1 MTEGATSGP
10 RPAVGQREATS
21 RTTAA
26 SAALREM
33 ILRGDFSPGEHLVE
47 ASLAERL
54 GTSRTP
60 VRAALAA
67 AHQAGLLE
75 YGVNRGYTVKHVDV
89 QDLLDAFEARGLL
102 EGAICRDIAENGLPV
117 QAELR
122 LRTGLDGVRRLLA
135 GAEQIDGLVRERWRE
150 LNAQYH
156 ETLLEQSRNRTLVR
170 LLRDLEQT
178 SQVAPVVTSYD
189 AALLRTYNDQHQRI
203 LDCLVRRQGG
213 RAEHLM
219 REHVL
224 LAAEQLAAA
233 LEGRAPSTGAEQAT

>member
-1 MTEGATSGP
+1 MTDRTETGP
-10 RPAVGQREATS
+10 RSAADQREARS
-21 RTTAA
+21 RTTTA
-26 SAALREM
+26 SVALREM

-67 AHQAGLLE
+67 AHQAGLLD
-75 YGVNRGYTVKHVDV
+75 YGVHRGYTVRHVDV

-117 QAELR
+117 QAEMR
-122 LRTGLDGVRRLLA
+122 LRTGLDDVRRLLD
-135 GAEQIDGLVRERWRE
+135 GTEQVDGLARERWRE

-156 ETLLEQSRNRTLVR
+156 ETLLEQSRNRALVR

-224 LAAEQLAAA
+224 LAAERLAAA
-233 LEGRAPSTGAEQAT
+233 LGERTPATASEGAR